1 MTTMNEPTAKAL
13 IVALEEVDALREAER
28 VLQEVQMTFG
38 TKNTIQALET
48 GEIITGEEIARA
60 RSILDFIANYRMV
73 KTI

>member
-13 IVALEEVDALREAER
+13 IITLEEVASLSEAER

-38 TKNTIQALET
+38 TQSTLQSLET

-60 RSILDFIANYRMV
+60 RSILDFIMGDRMV
-73 KTI
+73 KII

>member
-60 RSILDFIANYRMV
+60 RSILDFITNYRMV

>member
-13 IVALEEVDALREAER
+13 IITLEEVASLSEAER
-28 VLQEVQMTFG
+28 VLQEVQMAFG
-38 TKNTIQALET
+38 TQSTLQSLET

-60 RSILDFIANYRMV
+60 RAILDFVARYRMV

>member
-1 MTTMNEPTAKAL
+1 MTTMNEPTAKAM

-38 TKNTIQALET
+38 TSNTLQALET

-60 RSILDFIANYRMV
+60 RAILDFIANYRMV